1 MKIDEKR
8 KPQDGRF
15 EVRIEGRDI
24 DFRVSTFPSFFG
36 EKVVI
41 RILDGERGVKTLE
54 ELGLSAD
61 HLKKVRE
68 MIAMPYG
75 LLLLTGPTGSGK
87 TTTLYAM
94 LKELDREANNVVSL
108 EDPIEYN
115 IEGVNQSQ
123 VRPEIG
129 YDFAN
134 GLRTILRQDP
144 DIIMVGEIRDKETA
158 AMAIHA
164 ALTGHLVLS
173 TLHTNNAAGVVP
185 RLVDM
190 GVDPYLIAP
199 TLLMVIGQRL
209 VKKLCPDAKKE
220 KLLEGAFKEI
230 TQNEL
235 KNMPD
240 EAKKKIT
247 SSDKIYERVFSP
259 ACPMGSRGRIGVF
272 EVLYKTPALE
282 SLILTKPS
290 EQDILKESRK
300 QGMITIKQD
309 GLIKALNGLISF
321 DEFLKL

>member
-1 MKIDEKR
+1 
-8 KPQDGRF
+8 
-15 EVRIEGRDI
+15 
-24 DFRVSTFPSFFG
+24 
-36 EKVVI
+36 
-41 RILDGERGVKTLE
+41 
-54 ELGLSAD
+54 
-61 HLKKVRE
+61 
-68 MIAMPYG
+68 
-75 LLLLTGPTGSGK
+75 
-87 TTTLYAM
+87 M

-129 YDFAN
+129 YDFAS

-185 RLVDM
+185 RLIDM

-209 VKKLCPDAKKE
+209 VRRLCPDSRKE

-230 TQNEL
+230 AQNEL

-240 EAKKKIT
+240 GAQKKIISFDKT
-247 SSDKIYERVFSP
+247 YEGVSSSS
-259 ACPMGSRGRIGVF
+259 CPMGSKGRMGIF

-290 EQDILKESRK
+290 EQDIMKESRK
-300 QGMITIKQD
+300 QGMITIKED
-309 GLIKALNGLISF
+309 GLIKMLNGFVSF
-321 DEFLKL
+321 DEFMKL